1 MPIETDAISPRK
13 IAVVTGGS
21 RGIGRNTVE
30 SLAKRGVNT
39 IFTYHTHSADA
50 EAVVAAVKDRGAE
63 AVALQL
69 DTGNIALFDAFVDS
83 VKDALSK
90 LGATRFDFLVNNAG
104 NNHRNMPFEKT
115 TEEELDSIYNVHF
128 KGIFFLTQKLLPLI
142 NDGGRIV
149 NISTARTRISSPG
162 GSAYASMKGAVE
174 VLSRHMAKE
183 LGPRRIA
190 VNVVAPGATETDFS
204 GGIVR
209 DNPQVNKRVA
219 EGTALGR
226 AGVPDDIG
234 RMIASLL
241 SEDNRWINAERIEV
255 TGGYV

>member
-1 MPIETDAISPRK
+1 MTIEADAVTSKK
-13 IAVVTGGS
+13 IAIVTGGS

-30 SLAKRGVNT
+30 SLARRGVNT
-39 IFTYHTHSADA
+39 IFTYHTHGTDA
-50 EAVVAAVKDRGAE
+50 EAVVSAVKDAGAE

-69 DTGNIALFDAFVDS
+69 DAGNVASFDAFVEN
-83 VKDALSK
+83 VKGALSR
-90 LGATRFDFLVNNAG
+90 LGATHFDYLVNNAG
-104 NNHRNMPFEKT
+104 NNHRNMPFET
-115 TEEELDSIYNVHF
+115 ATVEEFDSVCNVHF
-128 KGIFFLTQKLLPLI
+128 KGVFFLTQKLLPLI

-149 NISTARTRISSPG
+149 NVSTARTRLISPG
-162 GSAYASMKGAVE
+162 GAVYGSMKGAVE
-174 VLSRHMAKE
+174 VLTRYLAKE

-209 DNPQVNKRVA
+209 DNPAMNKRVA

-226 AGVPDDIG
+226 AGVPDDVG

-241 SEDNRWINAERIEV
+241 SEDNRWVNAERIEV